1 MMPTGVLAG
10 LKQFSP
16 NMSVT
21 NQQNE
26 IEILIPKE
34 DIVNAIKQ
42 GMPENTRQ
50 FIDIE
55 YTDRGVVMKIRLL

>member
-1 MMPTGVLAG
+1 MMPTGILAG

-42 GMPENTRQ
+42 GIPENTRQ
-50 FIDIE
+50 FIDVE
-55 YTDRGVVMKIRLL
+55 YTDKGVVMKIRLL

>member
-16 NMSVT
+16 NMSVV

-26 IEILIPKE
+26 VEILIPKE

>member
-1 MMPTGVLAG
+1 MMPTGILAG

-26 IEILIPKE
+26 IEILIPRE

-50 FIDIE
+50 FIDVE

>member
-1 MMPTGVLAG
+1 MMPTGILAG

-42 GMPENTRQ
+42 GMPENTKQ
-50 FIDIE
+50 FVDVE
-55 YTDRGVVMKIRLL
+55 YTDKGVVMKIRLL

>member
-1 MMPTGVLAG
+1 MMPTGILAG

-50 FIDIE
+50 FIDVE
-55 YTDRGVVMKIRLL
+55 YTDKGVVMKIRLL

>member
-16 NMSVT
+16 NMSVV

-26 IEILIPKE
+26 VEILIPKE

-50 FIDIE
+50 FVDIE
-55 YTDRGVVMKIRLL
+55 YTEKGVVMKIKLL

>member
-1 MMPTGVLAG
+1 MMPTGILAG

-34 DIVNAIKQ
+34 DIVDAIKQ

-50 FIDIE
+50 FVDVE
-55 YTDRGVVMKIRLL
+55 YTDRGVVMKIKLL